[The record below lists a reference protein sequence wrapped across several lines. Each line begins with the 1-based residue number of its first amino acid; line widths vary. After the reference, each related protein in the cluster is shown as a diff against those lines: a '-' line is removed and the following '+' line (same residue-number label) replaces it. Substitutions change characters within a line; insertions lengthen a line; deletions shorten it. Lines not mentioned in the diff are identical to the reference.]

1 MSSSMN
7 SNLLVFCFVASVFK
21 EAQFVQRELFSQMH
35 QQ

>member
-21 EAQFVQRELFSQMH
+21 ETQFVQRELFAQMY